1 MKPFDL
7 EIITPES
14 TVFKGKVSSL
24 VFPAHSGYMGVLG
37 GHASF
42 AGSLGTGKTTFNIIT
57 AAHTGEPRPA
67 KTERENTPGLTDGQ
81 AGQSNPEPS
90 VNTYSVKDG
99 FIEITS
105 KPFLTTKVTILAEEI
120 HHKDTKI

>member
-1 MKPFDL
+1 MKPFEL
-7 EIITPES
+7 EIITPEN

-24 VFPAHSGYMGVLG
+24 VFPAHNGYMGVLG

-42 AGSLGTGKTTFNIIT
+42 AGSLGAGRTTFNVV
-57 AAHTGEPRPA
+57 
-67 KTERENTPGLTDGQ
+67 TEDSTKQDG
-81 AGQSNPEPS
+81 AEPS

-105 KPFLTTKVTILAEEI
+105 KPFSTTKVTILAESIGE
-120 HHKDTKI
+120 KAER

>member
-1 MKPFDL
+1 MKPFEL

-14 TVFKGKVSSL
+14 TVFKGRVASL
-24 VFPAHSGYMGVLG
+24 VFPAHQGYMGVLS

-42 AGSLGTGKTTFNIIT
+42 AGSLGTGKTTFNIV
-57 AAHTGEPRPA
+57 
-67 KTERENTPGLTDGQ
+67 TEDASKQDGT
-81 AGQSNPEPS
+81 EPS

-105 KPFLTTKVTILAEEI
+105 KPFSTTKVTILAENVLA
-120 HHKDTKI
+120 K

>member
-1 MKPFDL
+1 MKPFEL
-7 EIITPES
+7 EIITPEN
-14 TVFKGKVSSL
+14 TVFKGQVSSL
-24 VFPAHSGYMGVLG
+24 VFPAHRGYMGVMG

-57 AAHTGEPRPA
+57 ENAPR
-67 KTERENTPGLTDGQ
+67 LTDLPDRQAGGQ
-81 AGQSNPEPS
+81 AGPNTAEPS

-105 KPFLTTKVTILAEEI
+105 KPFSTTKVTILAENISQE
-120 HHKDTKI
+120 K